1 MRQAARSAAT
11 TKAILA
17 AARELFMSRG
27 YEVVS
32 IDEIAQA
39 AGYKKGAFY
48 HQFPSKRDVFEQ
60 VLDGVQAALAARLM
74 ARAAGAP
81 KGASPQAVAQSILAY
96 VNGAV
101 QPDVRRILLIDGPV
115 VLGWERWREID
126 DKHFAGIVR
135 ASVTG
140 LMGTDA
146 DEAQIA
152 SATRLLL
159 GAIME
164 AALASG
170 AADDPQAAARAHCAT
185 LERLLS
191 GLVPSP
197 RPGPGDAGRA

>member
-17 AARELFMSRG
+17 AAHELFRTRG
-27 YEVVS
+27 YEAVS
-32 IDEIAQA
+32 IDEIAAA

-60 VLDGVQAALAARLM
+60 VLDRVQAGLAARLM
-74 ARAAGAP
+74 EGAGAAP
-81 KGASPQAVAQSILAY
+81 RGASPQAVAQSILAY
-96 VNGAV
+96 VDGAI
-101 QPDVRRILLIDGPV
+101 QPEARQILLIDGPV
-115 VLGWERWREID
+115 VLGWQRWREID

-146 DEAQIA
+146 DAAQID

-170 AADDPQAAARAHCAT
+170 AADDPEAAARAHCAT
-185 LERLLS
+185 LELLLS
-191 GLVPSP
+191 GL
-197 RPGPGDAGRA
+197 RPGP

>member
-17 AARELFMSRG
+17 AAQELFKTRG
-27 YEVVS
+27 YEAVS

-60 VLDGVQAALAARLM
+60 VLDGVQAGLAARLM
-74 ARAAGAP
+74 ERAAGAP
-81 KGASPQAVAQSILAY
+81 KGASPRAVAQSIQAY
-96 VNGAV
+96 VESAI
-101 QPDVRRILLIDGPV
+101 QPDARRILLIDGPV
-115 VLGWERWREID
+115 VLGWQRWREID

-140 LMGTDA
+140 LMGRDA
-146 DEAQIA
+146 KAAQIE

-170 AADDPQAAARAHCAT
+170 TADDPAAAARAHCAT
-185 LERLLS
+185 LELLLS
-191 GLVPSP
+191 GLCPSS
-197 RPGPGDAGRA
+197 GDAGRA

>member
-17 AARELFMSRG
+17 AAHELFRSKG
-27 YEVVS
+27 YEAVS

-60 VLDGVQAALAARLM
+60 VLDSVQATLAAGLM
-74 ARAAGAP
+74 ARAGGAP

-96 VNGAV
+96 VNGAIH
-101 QPDVRRILLIDGPV
+101 PDARQILLIDGPV
-115 VLGWERWREID
+115 VLGWQRWREID

-140 LMGTDA
+140 LMGEGA
-146 DEAQIA
+146 DEAQIV

-170 AADDPQAAARAHCAT
+170 AAEDPAAAAREHCAT

-191 GLVPSP
+191 GL
-197 RPGPGDAGRA
+197 RPAP

>member
-17 AARELFMSRG
+17 AAQELFKSRG
-27 YEVVS
+27 YEAVS
-32 IDEIAQA
+32 IDEIAEA

-48 HQFPSKRDVFEQ
+48 HQFASKQAVFEQ
-60 VLDGVQAALAARLM
+60 VLDSVQAGLAARLTE
-74 ARAAGAP
+74 RAAGAP
-81 KGASPQAVAQSILAY
+81 KGASPQAVAQSIQAY
-96 VNGAV
+96 VEGAI
-101 QPDVRRILLIDGPV
+101 QPDARRILLIDGPV
-115 VLGWERWREID
+115 VLGWQRWREID
-126 DKHFAGIVR
+126 DRHFAGIVR

-140 LMGTDA
+140 LMGPGADA
-146 DEAQIA
+146 GQID

-170 AADDPQAAARAHCAT
+170 AAEDPGAAAREHCAT

-191 GLVPSP
+191 GLAPQP
-197 RPGPGDAGRA
+197 